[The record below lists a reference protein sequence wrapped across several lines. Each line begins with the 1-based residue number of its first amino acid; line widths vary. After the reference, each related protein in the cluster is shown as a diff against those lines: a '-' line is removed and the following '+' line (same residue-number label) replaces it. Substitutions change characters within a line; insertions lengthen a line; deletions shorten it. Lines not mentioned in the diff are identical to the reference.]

1 MKLTIP
7 KVLFAFVFAIIFIDQ
22 SFAQSR
28 ITGVVKGLA
37 NKDSAIVR
45 IQKSS
50 DEFLFR
56 KIGGNPSNLDVPF
69 DFPNLANGKWA
80 LSIDAKGYL
89 FPVAKV
95 IELNGSTSENIITLT
110 PAPAD
115 SNYFYTW
122 QDDSSYVGH
131 AQMSYI
137 NTPVTINVLGKAERV
152 PDDFHAINLLNEYG
166 FLLSDQESIWT
177 SEDAYRLFVTLKRLN
192 YPGIRGQRDTAFVT
206 ARWTISDDF
215 IDRDIS
221 FTRNGDILEVRISR
235 AAFTYATPL
244 VVTIDRLKGKFFSK
258 RLFNALVY
266 LHTDKGTNQYIVDN
280 MARERYG
287 FEFLTPGPLLKQVM
301 GETES
306 NFQEFQFDEKLIILS
321 MIEEFPEPMHKQDGL
336 KYMVRRINGQPNPG
350 CPSCAA
356 LASND
361 HIEFME
367 IAFKN
372 QDINYMQRLV
382 LHEKA
387 HFLWAYTFDSTT
399 KKDWTDLGGWF
410 LDPTSASGWSTSNTT
425 EFVSAYAHLK
435 NPNEDMAESI
445 AWYITNPDGLRS
457 RSIKKFEFIRDRIM
471 NGTRYISRI
480 REDLTFQVYNLFPD
494 YYYPGKIIRTKIEVI
509 GKADEDKKVIVEIE
523 LNTEGDPRK
532 GAVHSSI
539 AFISSIGTGFGV
551 PLVNI
556 DANNRILRGSI
567 DISKYVKSGYWN
579 AFQIAT
585 YDEVWNG
592 RFENPTT
599 YGLKCFI
606 NNPQED
612 ILPPLYIDGTLQ
624 LDSTSGKFVDYSGLT
639 ADKVCGSCADTIQ
652 PMPALRIRM
661 KIKENK
667 YLKPNG
673 RVYGNIN
680 IPKIDSTDKYNPQPA
695 SKHFDALH
703 NTSNDFP
710 DSIRYVDH
718 MYPIL
723 DYYPSGYYSI
733 PHLMLLDIAGNDRRV
748 LFDLD
753 TGNTSLFSGKNQRG
767 LRDSVY
773 FKTKYPDYKPP
784 LIDLNRINIRATPT
798 NPDAPNGETL
808 FEMWLWVKDTS
819 DFPLHAAGIKHGWYT
834 LRDPQGKEHT
844 VSMQG
849 GFGNKYYSEFLP
861 DSSNFTFK
869 QFYFKTLL
877 PIGSAPGLW
886 GVSSIN
892 VFDHAMNIKYY
903 SFTEIIRFDVDKSDL
918 LQVTP
923 YVEIL
928 GKKVNAKNVDS
939 VSVKIGCVNCK
950 DQFYRLRMYSS
961 MGGTSVVYDGKM
973 SADTITLQN
982 LQLNGVNDGILY
994 ASLFMMD
1001 LNSALIGT
1009 GRAVYTKDTQI
1020 PKSEQ
1025 LKMNLANFGKSNLDS
1040 LIIDIK
1046 TTEKNGTYNLVAVQS
1061 SVTAGSAASNIG
1073 SMMTLAS
1080 GTIGS
1085 IGDSLVLSGSFTNG
1099 TFQIPGS
1106 LIKSMLDGVIELR
1119 FYLIDSVGNIG
1130 EPIKTTVYKDTK
1142 DPVATIKK
1150 ASESGLNTV
1159 VNLSTNE
1166 FVSNTL
1172 GVQSFKVVNATIQAV
1187 EKIDSR
1193 NFKITLKRICAD
1205 TLKIELPAGLLTD
1218 TVGNL
1223 NQVTSFQAIDKL
1235 VPALPTVTSLS
1246 YCQGAT
1252 SNALSATAGAGNTLL
1267 WYGNNA
1273 TGGDPI
1279 TTAPTPITS
1288 TVGTANFYVTQ
1299 RNNETQCESQRAVI
1313 AVVVNAI
1320 PQKPTVTRDANAN
1333 LVSNA
1338 SAGNQWYKEGV
1349 SIQGAT
1355 GVSYKPTEVAY
1366 YSVSSTV
1373 NGCAGPQSENY
1384 YYLSTSVLD
1393 FTNGEFVKFFPNPIV
1408 SSVRLSYSINGI
1420 QQVELKILDQSGK
1433 QVKSFNKIKNG
1444 TPLTLDGLKSGVYYF
1459 IISTKEKGLI
1469 YSQSLIKQ

>member
-1 MKLTIP
+1 MILTKLQMLFTLAFTTIC
-7 KVLFAFVFAIIFIDQ
+7 INY
-22 SFAQSR
+22 SSGQSR

-45 IQKSS
+45 IQKST
-50 DEFLFR
+50 DEFLFK

-69 DFPNLANGKWA
+69 DFPGIANGKWA

-95 IELNGSTSENIITLT
+95 LELNGNTSENIITLT

-137 NTPVTINVLGKAERV
+137 NTPVTINVLGKAEKV

-192 YPGIRGQRDTAFVT
+192 YPSIRGQRDTAFVT
-206 ARWTISDDF
+206 ARWTISDNF

-221 FTRNGDILEVRISR
+221 FIRNGEIQEVRISR

-244 VVTIDRLKGKFFSK
+244 VVTLDGLKGKFFSK

-266 LHTDKGTNQYIVDN
+266 LYTDKGTNQYIIDN

-306 NFQEFQFDEKLIILS
+306 NFQEFQFDEKLIVLS

-336 KYMVRRINGQPNPG
+336 KYMVRRINGQPHPV

-387 HFLWAYTFDSTT
+387 HFLWAYSFDSTT
-399 KKDWTDLGGWF
+399 KKDWSDLGGWF
-410 LDPTSASGWSTSNTT
+410 LDPTSPSGWSTSNTT

-445 AWYITNPDGLRS
+445 AWYITNPDGFRS

-480 REDLTFQVYNLFPD
+480 RQDLTFQVYNLYPD
-494 YYYPGKIIRTKIEVI
+494 YYYPGKIIRTKVDVI
-509 GKADEDKKVIVEIE
+509 GKANEDKQVTVEIE

-532 GAVHSSI
+532 GAIHATASFLSP
-539 AFISSIGTGFGV
+539 SGTDFG
-551 PLVNI
+551 LSMSAI
-556 DANNRILRGSI
+556 DANNRILRGTATL
-567 DISKYVKSGYWN
+567 SKYAKSGYWIG
-579 AFQIAT
+579 FQIAT

-599 YGLKCFI
+599 YGLKLFV
-606 NNPQED
+606 NNPMED
-612 ILPPLYIDGTLQ
+612 VTPPLYIEKSLIMDTVK
-624 LDSTSGKFVDYSGLT
+624 GKFIDLSGVT
-639 ADKVCGSCADTIQ
+639 ADKVCGTCADTLKE
-652 PMPALRIRM
+652 MKALRIRM
-661 KIKENK
+661 KVWDNT
-667 YLKPNG
+667 YMKPIG
-673 RVYGNIN
+673 AAGGNIN
-680 IPKIDSTDKYNPQPA
+680 FPKLDSTDKYNPQPF
-695 SKHFDALH
+695 SKEFNAINLIQ
-703 NTSNDFP
+703 NDLP
-710 DSIRYVDH
+710 DSIRTVEYLF
-718 MYPIL
+718 PIL
-723 DYYPSGYYSI
+723 EYYPSGYYSI
-733 PHLMLLDIAGNDRRV
+733 PHLAFVDVARNDRRV
-748 LFDLD
+748 FLDLD
-753 TGNTSLFSGKNQRG
+753 TANKVMFSGKNQRA
-767 LRDSVY
+767 LRDSIY
-773 FKTKYPDYKPP
+773 IQTKYPDYKPP
-784 LIDLNRINIRATPT
+784 ILDVNNIKIRATPT
-798 NPDAPNGETL
+798 NPESPNGETL
-808 FEMWLWVKDTS
+808 FEMWANIKDTS
-819 DFPLHAAGIKHGWYT
+819 DFPSFASGIKHGWYT
-834 LRDPQGKEHT
+834 LRDPQGKEHQY
-844 VSMQG
+844 SMQW
-849 GFGNKYYSEFLP
+849 GFGNRYYSEFIP
-861 DSSNFTFK
+861 DSSNYTFK
-869 QFYFKTLL
+869 QFYFKATL
-877 PIGSAPGLW
+877 PVGSAPGLW

-892 VFDHAMNIKYY
+892 LIDHAMNIKYY

-923 YVEIL
+923 FVEIL

-939 VSVKIGCVNCK
+939 VSVKIGCANCK

-973 SADTITLQN
+973 TADTIALNN
-982 LQLNGVNDGILY
+982 LQLKGVNDGILY
-994 ASLFMMD
+994 ASVFMMD

-1061 SVTAGSAASNIG
+1061 SVTTGSAVSSIG
-1073 SMMTLAS
+1073 SMTTLAS

-1130 EPIKTTVYKDTK
+1130 DPIKTTVYKDTK

-1150 ASESGLNTV
+1150 ASETGLNTV
-1159 VNLSTNE
+1159 ITLSTNE
-1166 FVSNTL
+1166 FVSSTL
-1172 GVQSFKVVNATIQAV
+1172 GMQSLKVVNGTIQTV

-1193 NFKITLKRICAD
+1193 NFKITLKRSCAD
-1205 TLKIELPAGLLTD
+1205 TLKIELPAGLLVD
-1218 TVGNL
+1218 TVGNV
-1223 NQVTSFQAIDKL
+1223 NQITTFQAIDKL
-1235 VPALPTVTSLS
+1235 VPALPAVSSLS

-1252 SNALSATAGAGNTLL
+1252 ANALSATVGAGNTLL
-1267 WYGNNA
+1267 WYGSNA
-1273 TGGDPI
+1273 TGGDPVA
-1279 TTAPTPITS
+1279 TAPTPITS
-1288 TVGTANFYVTQ
+1288 TVGTTNFYVAQ
-1299 RNNETQCESQRAVI
+1299 RNNETQCESQRVVI

-1320 PQKPTVTRDANAN
+1320 PQKPTVTRDPNAN
-1333 LVSNA
+1333 LVSSA

-1355 GVSYKPTEVAY
+1355 GVSYKPLEVAY

-1384 YYLSTSVLD
+1384 YYLSTGILD
-1393 FTNGEFVKFFPNPIV
+1393 IANGESVKFLPNPIV
-1408 SSVRLSYSINGI
+1408 TTVRLNYQINGM
-1420 QQVELKILDQSGK
+1420 QRVDLKILDQTGK
-1433 QVKSFNKIKNG
+1433 QIKNFDRIPSG
-1444 TPLTLDGLKSGVYYF
+1444 TLIRVDELKSGVYYF
-1459 IISTKEKGLI
+1459 VISTKEKGLI
-1469 YSQSLIKQ
+1469 YTQALIKQ